1 MGARHDAGP
10 SPALTRTISYEN
22 IRSHVTVNG
31 GGPMQQ
37 QESWFMAIGAGAALL
52 CFLAALYGLC
62 LIANVLINAH

>member
-1 MGARHDAGP
+1 
-10 SPALTRTISYEN
+10 
-22 IRSHVTVNG
+22 
-31 GGPMQQ
+31 MQQ